1 MIEDTLWIALAVFN
15 GPFMFSLLWVLALR
29 CEAPWTAWR
38 PCRWLAS
45 LCEAWLWWG
54 PLHMGFFLGLT
65 AWLQGWAIA
74 HRVAA
79 VCLLL
84 WWCNGLILRITR
96 PSPVF

>member
-45 LCEAWLWWG
+45 LCEAWLWW
-54 PLHMGFFLGLT
+54 
-65 AWLQGWAIA
+65 
-74 HRVAA
+74 
-79 VCLLL
+79 
-84 WWCNGLILRITR
+84 CNGLILRITR